1 MRALAE
7 LGIAGPAAAPATRR
21 QVVVEEDSMGLAEIL
36 APHAAATDQAR
47 VRAQQEPL
55 ATLNP
60 ADRDL
65 FLTDTVL
72 PYFERLR
79 RDAPIHYC
87 PESEFGPYWSITRYK
102 DIQAIELDWQHF
114 SSEPNIVLFDGMVGR
129 EDTKMELSSFITMDP
144 PRHTVQRKAVRPSV
158 SPRQV
163 RQMEDLIRERAAT
176 VLDSLPIAEEF
187 DWVDRVSIELT
198 TQMLATLFR
207 FPFEER
213 RKLTRWSDVTTA
225 VPGDGIIESW
235 QQREDELNDC
245 LKTFLEIW
253 DERAAAEPDFDLLSM
268 LAHAPA
274 TADMNTR
281 PYELLGNMLLLIVGG
296 NDTTRNSMTGGV
308 LALNEYPGEYDE
320 LRANHALIPN
330 MVDEMIR
337 WQTPLAY
344 MRRTVTSDVEYG
356 GAKLKQ
362 GDKVVLW
369 YLSAN
374 RDEDVFPDGDRLDI
388 NRPNA
393 REQLAFGTGIHFCL
407 GAHLGRL
414 QLRVLWEEVIKRF
427 SHVEVTGSPTRVRSN
442 FVRGY
447 SHLPVKLH
455 AA

>member
-1 MRALAE
+1 
-7 LGIAGPAAAPATRR
+7 
-21 QVVVEEDSMGLAEIL
+21 MGLAEIFES
-36 APHAAATDQAR
+36 HATAVNQ
-47 VRAQQEPL
+47 VRLHVQEKPL

-79 RDAPIHYC
+79 REAPIHYC
-87 PESEFGPYWSITRYK
+87 PDSEFGPYWSITRFD
-102 DIQAIELDWQHF
+102 DIKAIELDWEHF
-114 SSEPNIVLFDGMVGR
+114 SSEPNIVLFDGIQGR
-129 EDTKMELSSFITMDP
+129 SDEMMDLSSFINMDP

-158 SPRQV
+158 SPNQV
-163 RQMEDLIRERAAT
+163 RQMEDLIRQRAGA
-176 VLDSLPIAEEF
+176 VLDSLPVGKEF

-207 FPFEER
+207 FPFEDR

-225 VPGDGIIESW
+225 VPGDGIIDSW
-235 QQREDELNDC
+235 EQREAELTEC
-245 LKTFLEIW
+245 LNTFLAIW
-253 DERAAAEPDFDLLSM
+253 DERAAAKPDFDLLSM

-281 PYELLGNMLLLIVGG
+281 PLELLGNIVLLIVGG

-308 LALNEYPGEYDE
+308 LALNEYPAEYDK
-320 LRANHALIPN
+320 LRANLDLIPN
-330 MVDEMIR
+330 MVDEIIR

-344 MRRTVTSDVEYG
+344 MRRTVTRDVEYG
-356 GAKLKQ
+356 GARFRQ
-362 GDKVVLW
+362 GEKVVLW

-374 RDEDVFPDGDRLDI
+374 RDEAVFPDGNSFQIDRA
-388 NRPNA
+388 NA
-393 REQLAFGTGIHFCL
+393 REQLSFGTGIHFCL

-414 QLRVLWEEVIKRF
+414 QLRVLWEEIMKRF
-427 SHVEVTGSPTRVRSN
+427 SRVEVTGEPARVRSN

-447 SHLPVKLH
+447 SHLPVRLH

>member
-1 MRALAE
+1 
-7 LGIAGPAAAPATRR
+7 
-21 QVVVEEDSMGLAEIL
+21 MGLAEIFE
-36 APHAAATDQAR
+36 PHAAAMHQAKA
-47 VRAQQEPL
+47 RASEEPL
-55 ATLNP
+55 ATLNV

-72 PYFERLR
+72 PYLERLR
-79 RDAPIHYC
+79 REAPIHHC
-87 PESEFGPYWSITRYK
+87 PNSEFGPYWSITRFE
-102 DIQAIELDWQHF
+102 DIKAIELDWEHF
-114 SSEPNIVLFDGMVGR
+114 SSEPSIVLFDGLEGR
-129 EDTKMELSSFITMDP
+129 QDTMMELSSFITMDP
-144 PRHTVQRKAVRPSV
+144 PKHTVQRKAVRPSV
-158 SPRQV
+158 SPSQV
-163 RQMEDLIRERAAT
+163 RQMEDLIRSRAGT
-176 VLDSLPIAEEF
+176 VLDSLPIGKEF

-235 QQREDELNDC
+235 QQREAELNDC
-245 LKTFLEIW
+245 LNTFLRIW
-253 DERAAAEPDFDLLSM
+253 DERAAAPPDFDLLSM

-281 PYELLGNMLLLIVGG
+281 PLELLGNMVLLIVGG

-308 LALNEYPGEYDE
+308 LALNEYPEEYDK
-320 LRANHALIPN
+320 LRANHGLIPN
-330 MVDEMIR
+330 MVDEIIR

-344 MRRTVTSDVEYG
+344 MRRTVTRDVEYG
-356 GAKLKQ
+356 GAKFRQ

-374 RDEDVFPDGDRLDI
+374 RDEDVFPDGNRFRIDRD
-388 NRPNA
+388 NA
-393 REQLAFGTGIHFCL
+393 REQLSFGTGIHFCL

-414 QLRVLWEEVIKRF
+414 QLRVLWEEATKRF
-427 SHVEVTGSPTRVRSN
+427 SRIEVTGSPTRIRSN

-447 SHLPVKLH
+447 SRLPVRLH

>member
-1 MRALAE
+1 
-7 LGIAGPAAAPATRR
+7 
-21 QVVVEEDSMGLAEIL
+21 MGLTGIFE
-36 APHAAATDQAR
+36 PHAAAMDRAR
-47 VRAQQEPL
+47 VRAQEEPL
-55 ATLNP
+55 ATLNV

-79 RDAPIHYC
+79 RDAPIHHC
-87 PESEFGPYWSITRYK
+87 PASEFGPYWSVTRFE
-102 DIQAIELDWQHF
+102 DIKAIELDWQHF
-114 SSEPNIVLFDGMVGR
+114 SSEPSIVLFDGAEGR
-129 EDTKMELSSFITMDP
+129 NDAMQELSSFITMDP

-163 RQMEDLIRERAAT
+163 HQMEELIRQRAGA
-176 VLDSLPIAEEF
+176 VLDSLPIGEEF

-207 FPFEER
+207 FPFEQR

-225 VPGDGIIESW
+225 VPGDGIVDSW
-235 QQREDELNDC
+235 EQREAELRDC
-245 LKTFLEIW
+245 LETFLQIW

-281 PYELLGNMLLLIVGG
+281 PLELLGNIVLLIVGG

-308 LALNEYPGEYDE
+308 LALNEYPEEYDK

-330 MVDEMIR
+330 MVDEIIR
-337 WQTPLAY
+337 WQSPLAY
-344 MRRTVTSDVEYG
+344 MRRTVTCDVEYG
-356 GAKLKQ
+356 GAKFKQ

-374 RDEDVFPDGDRLDI
+374 RDESVFPDGDRFQID
-388 NRPNA
+388 RANA

-414 QLRVLWEEVIKRF
+414 QLRVLWEEIMKRF
-427 SHVEVTGSPTRVRSN
+427 SRIEVTGEPGRVRSN

-447 SHLPVKLH
+447 LRLPVRLH

>member
-1 MRALAE
+1 MPAVAQLRVARALR
-7 LGIAGPAAAPATRR
+7 PRRAASPGGL
-21 QVVVEEDSMGLAEIL
+21 EEIPMGVAEIL
-36 APHAAATDQAR
+36 APHAAAIDLAR
-47 VRAQQEPL
+47 VRAKEEPL
-55 ATLNP
+55 AALNP

-79 RDAPIHYC
+79 REAPVHYC
-87 PESEFGPYWSITRYK
+87 PDSEFGPYWSITRFK

-129 EDTKMELSSFITMDP
+129 ENTKMELSSFITMDP

-163 RQMEDLIRERAAT
+163 RQMEDLIRQRAAT
-176 VLDSLPIAEEF
+176 VLDSLPIGTEF

-235 QQREDELNDC
+235 RQREDELNDC
-245 LKTFLEIW
+245 LQTFLGIW

-308 LALNEYPGEYDE
+308 LALNEYPDEYDK
-320 LRANHALIPN
+320 LRANHDLIPN
-330 MVDEMIR
+330 MVDEIIR

-344 MRRTVTSDVEYG
+344 MRRTVTSDLEYG
-356 GAKLKQ
+356 GAKLGQ

-388 NRPNA
+388 ERANA

-414 QLRVLWEEVIKRF
+414 QLRVLWEEAMKRF
-427 SHVEVTGSPTRVRSN
+427 SHIEVTRSPTRVRSN

-447 SHLPVKLH
+447 SHLPVRLH

>member
-1 MRALAE
+1 
-7 LGIAGPAAAPATRR
+7 
-21 QVVVEEDSMGLAEIL
+21 MGRPEIFE
-36 APHAAATDQAR
+36 PHAEALGAAR
-47 VRAQQEPL
+47 VRAGEEPL
-55 ATLNP
+55 ATLNV

-79 RDAPIHYC
+79 REAPIHRC
-87 PESEFGPYWSITRYK
+87 PESEFGPYWSVTRFK
-102 DIQAIELDWQHF
+102 DIQAIELDWEHF
-114 SSEPNIVLFDGMVGR
+114 SSEPSIVLFDGLEGR
-129 EDTKMELSSFITMDP
+129 RDSMRELSSFITMDP

-158 SPRQV
+158 SPKQV
-163 RQMEDLIRERAAT
+163 REMEDLIRQRAGA
-176 VLDSLPIAEEF
+176 VLDSLPVGKEF
-187 DWVDRVSIELT
+187 DWVDRVSVELT

-207 FPFEER
+207 FPFEDR

-225 VPGDGIIESW
+225 VPGDGIISSW
-235 QQREDELNDC
+235 EQREAELNDC
-245 LKTFLEIW
+245 LTTFLSIW
-253 DERAAAEPDFDLLSM
+253 DERAGAEPDFDLLSM

-281 PYELLGNMLLLIVGG
+281 PLELLGNIVLLIVGG

-308 LALNEYPGEYDE
+308 LALNEYPAEYDK
-320 LRANHALIPN
+320 LRANHDLVPN
-330 MVDEMIR
+330 MVDEIIR

-344 MRRTVTSDVEYG
+344 MRRTVTRDVEYG
-356 GAKLKQ
+356 GATFRQ

-374 RDEDVFPDGDRLDI
+374 RDEDVFPDGDRFQID
-388 NRPNA
+388 RPNA

-414 QLRVLWEEVIKRF
+414 QLRVLWEEILKRF
-427 SHVEVTGSPTRVRSN
+427 SRVEVTGSPTRVRSN

-447 SHLPVKLH
+447 SQMPVRLH
-455 AA
+455 AC

>member
-1 MRALAE
+1 
-7 LGIAGPAAAPATRR
+7 
-21 QVVVEEDSMGLAEIL
+21 MGLAEIFE
-36 APHAAATDQAR
+36 PHAVAMDLAR

-55 ATLNP
+55 ATLNV

-79 RDAPIHYC
+79 IEAPIHHC
-87 PESEFGPYWSITRYK
+87 PDSEFGPYWSVTRFE
-102 DIQAIELDWQHF
+102 DIKAIELDWEHF
-114 SSEPNIVLFDGMVGR
+114 SSEPSIVLFDGIEGR
-129 EDTKMELSSFITMDP
+129 KDSMMELSSFITMDP

-158 SPRQV
+158 SPKQV
-163 RQMEDLIRERAAT
+163 REMEELIRQRAGE
-176 VLDSLPIAEEF
+176 VLDLLPVGEEF

-225 VPGDGIIESW
+225 VPGDGIIDSW
-235 QQREDELNDC
+235 EQRADELNDC
-245 LKTFLEIW
+245 LRTFLEIW
-253 DERAAAEPDFDLLSM
+253 DERAAAEPGFDLLSM

-281 PYELLGNMLLLIVGG
+281 PSELLGNMVLLIVGG

-308 LALNEYPGEYDE
+308 LALNEFPGEYDK
-320 LRANHALIPN
+320 LRANLDLIPN
-330 MVDEMIR
+330 MVDEIIR

-344 MRRTVTSDVEYG
+344 MRRTVTCDVEYG
-356 GAKLKQ
+356 GAKFKQ

-374 RDEDVFPDGDRLDI
+374 RDEHVFPDGNRFQIDRA
-388 NRPNA
+388 NA

-414 QLRVLWEEVIKRF
+414 QLRVLWEEVMKRF
-427 SHVEVTGSPTRVRSN
+427 SHVEVTGPPTRVRSN

-447 SHLPVKLH
+447 SRLPVRLH
-455 AA
+455 IT